1 MKNLLKN
8 TLGFA
13 LVGMAALFVGSVG
26 ATEYKAIQLD
36 KSKVTF
42 QYKQMGV
49 AMDGRFKKF
58 TADIQFD
65 PAKPS
70 VAKAQIEVELTS
82 VDTGSSEADDEVVG
96 KSWFNTK
103 AFPKATFVVNQIK
116 ASGANQFD
124 VSGVLTIKGK
134 SQDIKFP
141 LKLVSQGNMGVFTGG
156 FVIRR
161 GDFSIGEG
169 IWAKFDVVAN
179 DIQINFQLTANPGK

>member
-1 MKNLLKN
+1 MKHTFKR
-8 TLGFA
+8 TLGLAAIGMFA
-13 LVGMAALFVGSVG
+13 LLSASAGAA
-26 ATEYKAIQLD
+26 EYKTVQLD

-58 TADIQFD
+58 TAEVQFD
-65 PAKPS
+65 PAKPAT
-70 VAKAQIEVELTS
+70 AKAQVDIDLTS
-82 VDTGSSEADDEVVG
+82 VDAGSSEADDEVVG

-103 AFPKATFVVNQIK
+103 AFPKATFVAHQIK
-116 ASGANQFD
+116 PAGANQFD

-141 LKLVSQGNMGVFTGG
+141 LKLAVQGSVGVFTGG

-161 GDFSIGEG
+161 GDFTIGEG

-179 DIQINFQLTANPGK
+179 DIQVNFQLTANPGK

>member
-1 MKNLLKN
+1 MKHAIRK
-8 TLGFA
+8 TLGIA
-13 LVGMAALFVGSVG
+13 AVGISAML
-26 ATEYKAIQLD
+26 ATSASAVEYKAVQLD

-58 TADIQFD
+58 NADIQFD
-65 PAKPS
+65 PAKPAS
-70 VAKAQIEVELTS
+70 AKAQIDIDLAS
-82 VDTGSSEADDEVVG
+82 VDAGSSEADDEVVG

-103 AFPKATFVVNQIK
+103 AFPKAAFVAHQIK
-116 ASGANQFD
+116 SSGINQFD

-141 LKLVSQGNMGVFTGG
+141 LKLASQGSAGIFTGG

-179 DIQINFQLTANPGK
+179 DIQVNFQLTANSGK

>member
-1 MKNLLKN
+1 MKHAIKK
-8 TLGFA
+8 TLGLA
-13 LVGMAALFVGSVG
+13 AIGMSVLLDASAGAA
-26 ATEYKAIQLD
+26 EYKAVQLD

-58 TADIQFD
+58 NAEVLFD
-65 PAKPS
+65 PAKPAT
-70 VAKAQIEVELTS
+70 AKAQVDIDLTS
-82 VDTGSSEADDEVVG
+82 VDAGSSEADDEVVG

-103 AFPKATFVVNQIK
+103 AFPKATFVAHQIK
-116 ASGANQFD
+116 PAGTNQFD

-141 LKLVSQGNMGVFTGG
+141 LKLTAQGNVGVFTGG

-161 GDFSIGEG
+161 GDFTIGEG

-179 DIQINFQLTANPGK
+179 DIQVYFQLTANSGK